1 MQSLAAVLKLVADPA
16 RRVPPP
22 VQAAKPRI
30 QVWLLKKAV
39 VLIRTIGST
48 PLLNNFKYVIVYV
61 YLILHMFY

>member
-30 QVWLLKKAV
+30 QVWLLKK
-39 VLIRTIGST
+39 GSGVDPNYWIHPT
-48 PLLNNFKYVIVYV
+48 AK
-61 YLILHMFY
+61 